1 MNSPPLFGLT
11 ARRPRPYHRGTLAD
25 AHPVLVRAIRL
36 MAVGHVAIVLAA
48 CASVQPQP
56 PAPSERPE
64 TIAAPTPTPAEAAPE
79 PALPAAALE
88 MPSMQATG
96 GDPDSV
102 TNATLQLRSEYGDL
116 WSRLR

>member
-64 TIAAPTPTPAEAAPE
+64 TIAAPTPAPAEPATPATPAEAAPE
-79 PALPAAALE
+79 PALPAAAPE

-96 GDPDSV
+96 
-102 TNATLQLRSEYGDL
+102 
-116 WSRLR
+116 